1 VEVGELD
8 IFRDEATDY
17 ARRLSAAGVSAELH
31 VHPGCPH
38 GFDRAAP
45 AADVVRRSR
54 ADRLR
59 VIASL

>member
-1 VEVGELD
+1 MKPGSLPD
-8 IFRDEATDY
+8 AQIDDPPF
-17 ARRLSAAGVSAELH
+17 

-45 AADVVRRSR
+45 GADVVRRSR

-59 VIASL
+59 TLRGY